1 MQAFHHRLLRLIQ
14 LTRRDAPLLIKR
26 AVTGFLAD
34 RCSQMASSI
43 SYWVFFSIFPLAI
56 FLVTVSGQFL
66 RDEDLKNRVID
77 ALLDVLPLAPV
88 EGREQLENVLAGVST
103 DISLL
108 GLASVI
114 GLLWSA
120 SAMMTAVRISVN
132 VAWNHG
138 YRRPAVR
145 GKLVDIAMVFSLGLL
160 VAVSLITTTI
170 MRISTNVADAIPL
183 LPVGWA
189 WSVAGLLMPFLISF
203 TIFTLIYTFVPVI
216 DVKFSQIWP
225 GVLFAAI
232 AFETAKHGFAFYVA
246 NFGNYN
252 AIYGSLGAI
261 IVFLVFVYLTA
272 NILLFGAELAS
283 EWPRVQAGHYDV
295 LKADV
300 DEDEGDDR
308 TGFERVRDLL
318 SSLVFLDHQ
327 EREQEDRTTS
337 AAGSTRNRDVMVNT
351 SDPELPRDEA
361 QPEESAAPASKTR
374 DEPQSP
380 SNS

>member
-1 MQAFHHRLLRLIQ
+1 MQAFHHHLLRLIQ
-14 LTRRDAPLLIKR
+14 LTRRDAPLLVKR
-26 AVTGFLAD
+26 AVSAFVED
-34 RCSQMASSI
+34 RCPQMASSI

-56 FLVTVSGQFL
+56 FLVTITGQFL

-77 ALLDVLPLAPV
+77 ALLEVLPLAPV

-103 DISLL
+103 DVSLL

-132 VAWNHG
+132 VAWDHG
-138 YRRPAVR
+138 YRRPPVR
-145 GKLVDIAMVFSLGLL
+145 GKLVDIAMVFSLGVL
-160 VAVSLITTTI
+160 VAMSLIATTV
-170 MRISTNVADAIPL
+170 MRIGTSIADAITF

-189 WSVAGLLMPFLISF
+189 WGVAGLLMPFLISF
-203 TIFTLIYTFVPVI
+203 TIFTLIYTFVPAI

-283 EWPRVQAGHYDV
+283 EWPRVQAGHYDD
-295 LKADV
+295 LDNSDDV
-300 DEDEGDDR
+300 DDDR
-308 TGFERVRDLL
+308 TNFERARDL
-318 SSLVFLDHQ
+318 
-327 EREQEDRTTS
+327 
-337 AAGSTRNRDVMVNT
+337 AGSLIFMDPHERSKAQRDATKLARAQNVERAREAEATISTESGQANLDM
-351 SDPELPRDEA
+351 PESEPTTPARRDSVPK
-361 QPEESAAPASKTR
+361 Q
-374 DEPQSP
+374 
-380 SNS
+380 

>member
-1 MQAFHHRLLRLIQ
+1 MQAFHHRMLRLIH

-26 AVTGFLAD
+26 AVSEFIDD
-34 RCSQMASSI
+34 RCPQMASSI

-66 RDEDLKNRVID
+66 RDEDLKNRVVD
-77 ALLDVLPLAPV
+77 ALLEVLPLAPV
-88 EGREQLENVLAGVST
+88 EGREQLESVLAGVST
-103 DISLL
+103 DVSLL

-132 VAWNHG
+132 VAWDHG
-138 YRRPAVR
+138 YRRPPVR
-145 GKLVDIAMVFSLGLL
+145 GKLVDIAMVFSLGVL
-160 VAVSLITTTI
+160 VAMSLIATTI
-170 MRISTNVADAIPL
+170 VRIGANVADAIPF
-183 LPVGWA
+183 LPVGWV
-189 WSVAGLLMPFLISF
+189 WGVTGLLMPFLISF
-203 TIFTLIYTFVPVI
+203 TIFTLIYTFVPAI

-283 EWPRVQAGHYDV
+283 EWPRVQAGHYDESV
-295 LKADV
+295 DDD
-300 DEDEGDDR
+300 DEDDDR
-308 TGFERVRDLL
+308 TNFERARDLA
-318 SSLVFLDHQ
+318 SSLIFMDPH
-327 EREQEDRTTS
+327 ERSKARRDATKL
-337 AAGSTRNRDVMVNT
+337 AGDNKVQPARDMDNR
-351 SDPELPRDEA
+351 P
-361 QPEESAAPASKTR
+361 APAPVPS
-374 DEPQSP
+374 DVEPAEAEATTPHSQSSP
-380 SNS
+380 ES